1 MRFKKLRR
9 REGGIVDRRGRSSGG
24 LGGISGGGGLPFP
37 VGAGGLS
44 LGSLILLVVV
54 IGAFW
59 LCGGGGSPF
68 GDALSPFQDAGT
80 VDAGSNEPQVDPED
94 PTGAFV
100 DAVLDDVQ
108 VTWIDLFERAG
119 KTYQPTSVVLFTG
132 STRSACGT
140 ASQATGPFY
149 CPADRLVYLDT
160 SFFKELERRFGAP
173 GDFAQAYVIAHE
185 VAHHVQTLLGIN
197 AEVQRRSR
205 EDPSQANEL
214 SVRLELQADCFA
226 GVWGRA
232 AQAAGILEPGDIE
245 EGLTAASAIGDDRI
259 MESTGGRIDPESF
272 THGTAE
278 QRATWLRTGIQ
289 VGNPD
294 ACDTFSVPYD
304 EL

>member
-185 VAHHVQTLLGIN
+185 VGHHVQNLLGITDEVHGMRGRVSQEEYN
-197 AEVQRRSR
+197 A
-205 EDPSQANEL
+205 L
-214 SVRLELQADCFA
+214 SVRLELQADFLA
-226 GVWGRA
+226 GVWAHHTQRMR
-232 AQAAGILEPGDIE
+232 QLLEQGDIE
-245 EGLTAASAIGDDRI
+245 EALNAASAIGDDRLQQ
-259 MESTGGRIDPESF
+259 ESQGHVVPDSF
-272 THGTAE
+272 THGTSE
-278 QRATWLRTGIQ
+278 QRARWFRRGFETGDLSQ
-289 VGNPD
+289 G
-294 ACDTFSVPYD
+294 DTFNARV
-304 EL
+304 L